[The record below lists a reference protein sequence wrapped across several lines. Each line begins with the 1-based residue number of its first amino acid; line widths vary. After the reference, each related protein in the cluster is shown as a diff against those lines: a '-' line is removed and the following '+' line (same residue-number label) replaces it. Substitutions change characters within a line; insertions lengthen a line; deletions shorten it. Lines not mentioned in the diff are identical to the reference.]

1 MALKT
6 LIMNKQLRDKRSA
19 LEALKRKAEE
29 FSAREKQLEA
39 DIEAANTAEEQAAV
53 EEAINAFD
61 LESGENTR
69 QIATLEGEI
78 AELENQLNAAEREQN
93 TGKSAPEARSD
104 TRNDQNRRID
114 IMNRSLSR
122 RELTR
127 ETLTHAEVRDFYS
140 NLVTLVQTR
149 ATGTGNSLTNS
160 GLVIPEIVMARI
172 NDRMGDYA
180 TVAREVETISVG
192 GTSRVV
198 LDGADP
204 EAIWVEQSGAISEIE
219 SGFKKVEF
227 DGYKLAGYM
236 AIPNDIIDDA
246 MINLAEYVEKKI
258 AKAIAKSR
266 DKAILNGTG
275 STGKQMVGI
284 IPSLHDANKPA
295 AVEFNLGAILAQIG
309 LVDDGEEAYGEII
322 GVMKRSTFYKRFVR
336 NLITVDSA
344 GRYVV
349 PNLSAPNIGV
359 RVVFSQY
366 MEEDKVLFGDFKR
379 YMIAERSGMKLEA
392 STDVRFIEDQTII
405 KGLQRMD
412 GKPIHVDE
420 NNKTKDW
427 VLVEI
432 TDGAAQVAYVSGGN
446 PVMSVSASNVAETAQ
461 NVSGSAE
468 TETNSVKK

>member
-19 LEALKRKAEE
+19 LEALRKKAEE
-29 FSAREKQLEA
+29 LKTREKQLEA
-39 DIEAANTAEEQAAV
+39 DIEAANTDEEQAAV
-53 EEAINAFD
+53 EEAIDAFD
-61 LESGENTR
+61 RENDENSQ

-78 AELENQLNAAEREQN
+78 AELENQLDAAEREQ
-93 TGKSAPEARSD
+93 TTDTPAPVRRDDAH
-104 TRNDQNRRID
+104 NDHQNRRYD
-114 IMNRSLSR
+114 IMNRSMSR

-127 ETLTHAEVRDFYS
+127 ESLTHAEVREFYS
-140 NLVTLVQTR
+140 NLAALVQTR
-149 ATGTGNSLTNS
+149 ATGVGNSLTNS
-160 GLVIPEIVMARI
+160 GLVIPEIVMDRI
-172 NDRMGDYA
+172 EDRMGDYA
-180 TVAREVETISVG
+180 NVSREVETIPVG

-198 LDGADP
+198 LDGSDP

-219 SGFKKVEF
+219 SGFSKVEF

-236 AIPNDIIDDA
+236 AIPNDIIDDS

-275 STGKQMVGI
+275 SEGKQLAGI
-284 IPSLHDANKPA
+284 IPNLHDDNKPE
-295 AVEFNLGAILAQIG
+295 AVEFDLGTILSQIA

-322 GVMKRSTFYKRFVR
+322 AVMKRSTFYARFVK

-349 PNLSAPNIGV
+349 PSLTAPNIGV

-366 MEEDKVLFGDFKR
+366 MQKDEVLFGDFKR
-379 YMIAERSGMKLEA
+379 YMIAQRSGMKLEA

-412 GKPIHVDE
+412 GKPLHVDGSG
-420 NNKTKDW
+420 KTKDW
-427 VLVEI
+427 VLVKI
-432 TDGAAQVAYVSGGN
+432 KD
-446 PVMSVSASNVAETAQ
+446 AEA
-461 NVSGSAE
+461 V
-468 TETNSVKK
+468 